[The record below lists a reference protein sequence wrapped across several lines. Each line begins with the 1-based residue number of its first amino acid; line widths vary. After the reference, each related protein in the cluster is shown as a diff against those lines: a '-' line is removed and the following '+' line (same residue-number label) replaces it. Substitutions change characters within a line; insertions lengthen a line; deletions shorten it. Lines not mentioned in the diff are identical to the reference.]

1 MWIRTC
7 RCGRFPVRS
16 ELKKSHLRFC
26 QISWQPEFGG
36 CSCFN
41 WLARFLFQYQS
52 VLNLC
57 LCEFNF
63 SLFRSYYKLKQ
74 VDRMNFWAVLCGYW
88 SQLKLMVW
96 PRLLAFCLTELHI
109 FVVLK
114 QICCIAQAGL
124 ALEAILLPQSS
135 ECWYSW
141 SHNTWW
147 LINVIVYKCWCFR
160 YDVPV

>member
-16 ELKKSHLRFC
+16 ELKEIHLRFC

-36 CSCFN
+36 CGCFN
-41 WLARFLFQYQS
+41 WLACFLFQYQS
-52 VLNLC
+52 ILNLC

-74 VDRMNFWAVLCGYW
+74 VDLMNFWVVLCRYW

-96 PRLLAFCLTELHI
+96 PRLLAFCLIELHI
-109 FVVLK
+109 F
-114 QICCIAQAGL
+114 CCF
-124 ALEAILLPQSS
+124 ETDLLCSPGWP
-135 ECWYSW
+135 CTW
-141 SHNTWW
+141 SHPPASVFWVLVQLKPQCLMT
-147 LINVIVYKCWCFR
+147 YKCHSL
-160 YDVPV
+160 